1 MKILAKEKEKLITMI
16 ILIMFLFLFL
26 NLFLQIR
33 LGISNVRQQANLV
46 IHQMKEVLDENEK
59 NLEELM
65 QSIKEDYI
73 IRAKAASYIIEND
86 VVDEADIE
94 ELRKIAKLLQVDELH
109 LFDEEGTLYGGTH
122 PEYYDLT
129 FDSGEQVSFF
139 KPMLYD
145 RTLSLCQDL
154 MPNTATGKLVMYAL
168 VWREDGKG
176 MIQIGQE
183 PQRLIEAQRR
193 DELSYVFSNMLSQQ
207 GAIMCVVDKESE
219 VLLASTEEKYT
230 GKTLEELSINSNGPR
245 FKAQR
250 GFYIDVKD
258 VSYYC
263 MFQEYKEYY
272 VGVLYNYDI
281 VVASLPS
288 NMLIVLLFLMVATVI
303 MIVSV
308 SYYVKKEQEQQKQLQ
323 IALEKA
329 EVASKAK
336 SNFLFNM
343 SHDIRTPMNAI
354 LGLSRIAEKH
364 IDDKERVVDSL
375 QKLNSAGEHL
385 ERLINDVLDMARIE
399 NGKVEL
405 NIQPYHL
412 PTLLESTEALFA
424 GEMKKRKLDFSV
436 HCHIQDEVIF
446 CDRLHMEQI
455 ELNLLSNAM
464 KYTKEGGKVTYTVTQ
479 IGEAYNGYAVYEGKV
494 KDTGMGMSEDFVAHV
509 FETFSREKNSTI
521 GQIQGTGL
529 GLAITKSLVE
539 QMDGMISCHS
549 ELGVGTEFTFRMRLK
564 VGTEK
569 DLPEPIKA
577 SELECD
583 FNGKRILLAEDI
595 EINREIAIEILSE
608 YGFITEIAE
617 DGKIAVEKVKEAP
630 SGYYDLILMDI
641 QMPNMNG
648 YEATKAI
655 RQLNDKKKANVPI
668 IAMTANAF
676 EEDKKNAFEVG
687 INNYIAKPIDIG
699 KMIEVLKEVLTSSSV

>member
-1 MKILAKEKEKLITMI
+1 MKILAKKRLITI
-16 ILIMFLFLFL
+16 ILFIMFLFLFL

-33 LGISNVRQQANLV
+33 LGITNVKQQANLV
-46 IHQMKEVLDENEK
+46 IYQMEEVLDENEK

-73 IRAKAASYIIEND
+73 IRAKAASYIIENNITDETD
-86 VVDEADIE
+86 VE
-94 ELRKIAKLLQVDELH
+94 ELKKIAKLLQVDELH
-109 LFDEEGTLYGGTH
+109 LFDTTGLLYGGTH
-122 PEYYDLT
+122 PEYYNLT

-183 PQRLIEAQRR
+183 PKRLIEAKKK
-193 DELSYVFSNMLSQQ
+193 DELSYLFSNMLSQQ
-207 GAIMCVVDKESE
+207 GAIMCVVDKTSE
-219 VLLASTEEKYT
+219 VVLASTEEKQE
-230 GKTLEELSINSNGPR
+230 GLTLEELGINSQGPR
-245 FKAQR
+245 FKAR
-250 GFYIDVKD
+250 KGFYITGERFL
-258 VSYYC
+258 YYC
-263 MFQEYKEYY
+263 QFQEYKDYY
-272 VGVLYNYDI
+272 VGVLYSDQVI
-281 VVASLPS
+281 FASLLS
-288 NMLIVLLFLMVATVI
+288 NMLIVVLFLVVAAVI
-303 MIVSV
+303 MIIAVC
-308 SYYVKKEQEQQKQLQ
+308 YYMKKAQEQHKELQ

-364 IDDKERVVDSL
+364 IDDKERVLDSL
-375 QKLNSAGEHL
+375 KKLNSAGEHL

-412 PTLLESTEALFA
+412 PTLLSSTEALFA
-424 GEMKKRKLDFSV
+424 GEMRKKGLDFSV
-436 HCHIQDEVIF
+436 HCHVQSEIIF

-464 KYTKEGGKVTYTVTQ
+464 KYTKQGGKVTYTVTQ

-494 KDTGMGMSEDFVAHV
+494 KDTGMGMSEEFREHL

-529 GLAITKSLVE
+529 GLAITKSLIE
-539 QMDGMISCHS
+539 QMNGMISCHS
-549 ELGVGTEFTFRMRLK
+549 ELGVGTEFTFRIRLK
-564 VGTEK
+564 VGTEQ
-569 DLPEPIKA
+569 DLPEPIKV

-583 FNGKRILLAEDI
+583 FNGKRVLLAEDI
-595 EINREIAIEILSE
+595 EINQEIAIEILSE
-608 YGFITEIAE
+608 YGFITEVAD
-617 DGKIAVEKVKEAP
+617 DGQIAVDKVRQAP
-630 SGYYDLILMDI
+630 SDYYDLILMDI

-655 RQLNDKKKANVPI
+655 RQLKDAKKAKIPI

-676 EEDKKNAFEVG
+676 EEDRKNAKEVG
-687 INNYIAKPIDIG
+687 INNYIAKPIDVQ
-699 KMIEVLKEVLTSSSV
+699 KMVEVLKETLLSIT

>member
-1 MKILAKEKEKLITMI
+1 MKFLMKEKLITMI
-16 ILIMFLFLFL
+16 ICIMFLFLFL
-26 NLFLQIR
+26 NFFLQIR

-73 IRAKAASYIIEND
+73 IRAKVASYIIEND
-86 VVDEADIE
+86 IVDESDID
-94 ELRKIAKLLQVDELH
+94 ELQKIAKLLQVDELH
-109 LFDEEGTLYGGTH
+109 LFDEKGTLYSGTH
-122 PEYYDLT
+122 PEYYNLN
-129 FDSGEQVSFF
+129 FDSGEQISFF

-145 RTLSLCQDL
+145 STLSLCQDL
-154 MPNTATGKLVMYAL
+154 MPNTATGKVVMYAL
-168 VWREDGKG
+168 VWREDRKG
-176 MIQIGQE
+176 MVQIGQE
-183 PQRLIEAQRR
+183 PNRLIEAQKK

-207 GAIMCVVDKESE
+207 GAVMCVVDKESE
-219 VLLASTEEKYT
+219 RLLASTEERYT
-230 GKTLEELSINSNGPR
+230 GKTLNELAINSKGPR
-245 FKAQR
+245 FKAEK
-250 GFYIDVKD
+250 GFYIEVKD
-258 VSYYC
+258 GLYYC
-263 MFQEYKEYY
+263 TFQEYKEYY
-272 VGVLYNYDI
+272 VGVLYSGDI
-281 VVASLPS
+281 VFASLSS
-288 NMLIVLLFLMVATVI
+288 NMLIVLLFLLVATII

-329 EVASKAK
+329 EVANKAK

-354 LGLSRIAEKH
+354 LGLSKIAEKH
-364 IDDKERVVDSL
+364 MDDKERVMDSL

-412 PTLLESTEALFA
+412 PTLLESTKVLFA
-424 GEMKKRKLDFSV
+424 GEMKKKGLDFSV
-436 HCHIQDEVIF
+436 HCHVKDEVIF

-464 KYTKEGGKVTYTVTQ
+464 KYTKAGGKVTYTVTQ
-479 IGEAYNGYAVYEGKV
+479 VGEAYNGYAMYEGKV
-494 KDTGMGMSEDFVAHV
+494 RDTGVGMSEEFVTHV

-529 GLAITKSLVE
+529 GLAITKSLIE

-549 ELGVGTEFTFRMRLK
+549 ELGIGTEFTFRVRLK
-564 VGTEK
+564 VGTEN
-569 DLPEPIKA
+569 DLPELVKL
-577 SELECD
+577 SESECD

-595 EINREIAIEILSE
+595 EINREIAIEILSD
-608 YGFITEIAE
+608 YGFIIEIAE
-617 DGKIAVEKVKEAP
+617 DGQIAVEKVNQVA
-630 SGYYDLILMDI
+630 SDYYDLILMDI

-648 YEATKAI
+648 YEATKII
-655 RQLNDKKKANVPI
+655 RGFSDKKKANIPI
-668 IAMTANAF
+668 VAMTANAF
-676 EEDKKNAFEVG
+676 EEDRRNALEVG
-687 INNYIAKPIDIG
+687 IDNYIAKPIDIE
-699 KMIEVLKEVLTSSSV
+699 KMIEVLKKELASNQSI